1 LFFSSKTAR
10 KTSNT
15 TRKTLKIKKAFP
27 KLQNKK
33 IKKIISSD
41 NTTKPRLN
49 MTTKRLSRKQVI
61 VSMNSEN
68 TKKFIKDASSHVAN
82 INRVLKNIKLDIAAD
97 FIQSDNK
104 GVIITTNKIVSTL
117 NLQIIKIYVKNI
129 NIELN

>member
-1 LFFSSKTAR
+1 MFFSSKTAR

-33 IKKIISSD
+33 IISSE